1 IIAELVDDGIN
12 AVTTGGEIIYDG
24 VETDDRRVVTK
35 PGRVLFIPE
44 ETHFISKD
52 ISLKMT
58 ETGEQVTAGQ
68 EVVKD
73 VFSHL
78 DGIIEIVADNDII
91 HEVIIRQGDVVPI
104 ESIEDLKV
112 NDGDIVEK
120 GTEVLPNYKVDDR
133 KMISMVEKEDGSIIV
148 LVRPIFEFWI
158 EPKDTK
164 FKFKASD
171 DKISLRPVT
180 QLLFRDREKV
190 R

>member
-52 ISLKMT
+52 ISLKMS
-58 ETGEQVTAGQ
+58 ETGELVTAGQ

-73 VFSHL
+73 VFAHL

-91 HEVIIRQGDVVPI
+91 HEVIIRPGDLVPL
-104 ESIEDLKV
+104 ENIEDLKV
-112 NDGDIVEK
+112 NDGDIVDK
-120 GTEVLPNYKVDDR
+120 GTEFLAGHKTDDR
-133 KMISMVEKEDGSIIV
+133 KMISLLEK
-148 LVRPIFEFWI
+148 
-158 EPKDTK
+158 
-164 FKFKASD
+164 
-171 DKISLRPVT
+171 
-180 QLLFRDREKV
+180 
-190 R
+190 